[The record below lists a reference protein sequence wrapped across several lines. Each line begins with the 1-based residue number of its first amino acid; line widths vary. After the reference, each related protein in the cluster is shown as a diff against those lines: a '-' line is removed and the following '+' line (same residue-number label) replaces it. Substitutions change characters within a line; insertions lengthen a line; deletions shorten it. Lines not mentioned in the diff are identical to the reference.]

1 MRWWSKSL
9 HHASS
14 TGKIWRWTKVKKSR
28 TTKDMLIRM
37 KQSPPPPPPSSVWF
51 CRRAALISPAVTL
64 LWRITLPLCYTRM
77 RKQEGT
83 GRSEKRVRKSCQR
96 LCSPQILSVPETIFW
111 DWCRT
116 SPQQFVPRRCHT
128 YWGYLTLSSPTVQQ
142 QNTGGA
148 VVSQQICCFKK

>member
-28 TTKDMLIRM
+28 TTNDMLIRM
-37 KQSPPPPPPSSVWF
+37 KQSPPPPPPSSVCF

-83 GRSEKRVRKSCQR
+83 MPEWEKGQEKLSALVFTPDTICTWDHLLGLMSYITSAVCSQEVSHLLR
-96 LCSPQILSVPETIFW
+96 LSHALFTYSTAA
-111 DWCRT
+111 RRR
-116 SPQQFVPRRCHT
+116 RRC
-128 YWGYLTLSSPTVQQ
+128 
-142 QNTGGA
+142 
-148 VVSQQICCFKK
+148 CFTADLLF